1 MSYIALTLRLGIA
14 RITETREMLKH
25 NTGLRLAE
33 VFAIAVTLIALIVF
47 RTDIVSAF
55 DSAACFVGA
64 C

>member
-1 MSYIALTLRLGIA
+1 MSYTALTLRL
-14 RITETREMLKH
+14 RMLGPLIRVVA
-25 NTGLRLAE
+25 TG
-33 VFAIAVTLIALIVF
+33 VTAIALIVF